1 MKYFL
6 PLVMCVLFGMQSYA
20 QEEAFIKEQAIDSL
34 YKEDQ
39 FYFGVTYNLIGK
51 QPKGISQSG
60 FSSGFHLGFI
70 KDIPLNKRRNSA
82 IGVGLG
88 VSINSF
94 NQNLLINETPSGT
107 SLSVLER
114 TEIDYTKNKFSSYMV
129 EMPLE
134 YRWRTSTAES
144 YKFWRVY
151 TGVKLGYVFA
161 NQTKFKG
168 EPSNVSLKNNDI
180 FNDFQY
186 GLTISAGYNTWNF
199 YVYYA
204 LNPIF
209 NSTAK
214 LNGETIDM
222 NAIKI
227 GLMFYIL

>member
-1 MKYFL
+1 
-6 PLVMCVLFGMQSYA
+6 MCVLFGMQSYA

-180 FNDFQY
+180 FNVFQY